1 MGMNEAVAI
10 DVVKAMMHR
19 ASDEEREA
27 LQVILAK
34 AGVEMR

>member
-10 DVVKAMMHR
+10 DVVKAMMNK

-27 LQVILAK
+27 LRIILNK
-34 AGVEMR
+34 AGIEMR